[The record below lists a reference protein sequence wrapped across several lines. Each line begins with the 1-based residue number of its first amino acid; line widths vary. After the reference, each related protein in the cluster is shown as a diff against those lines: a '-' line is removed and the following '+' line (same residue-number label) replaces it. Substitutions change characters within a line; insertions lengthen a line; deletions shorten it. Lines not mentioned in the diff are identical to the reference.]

1 MIGKRIKGD
10 LANLYRLKK
19 KDSTAVSTI
28 LKTKWKV
35 VELNGKPIFQPKE
48 MKNELFL
55 QLNSENQYAAFAGYN
70 NLMGEQEVKEQ
81 NLQIKF
87 SKGASTM
94 MACSDIQTEQ
104 EFSKV
109 LEMVDNYS
117 LNGKIMTLNKARM
130 APLAKFEAME

>member
-1 MIGKRIKGD
+1 
-10 LANLYRLKK
+10 
-19 KDSTAVSTI
+19 
-28 LKTKWKV
+28 
-35 VELNGKPIFQPKE
+35 
-48 MKNELFL
+48 
-55 QLNSENQYAAFAGYN
+55 
-70 NLMGEQEVKEQ
+70 
-81 NLQIKF
+81 LQIKF